1 MVAAHGGDLVAATG
15 VGLRPIFVR
24 RTAQWGPGCGDESS
38 SGLPGLVIADGLEHL
53 ADLLGC

>member
-1 MVAAHGGDLVAATG
+1 MVAAHGGDLVAAAR

-24 RTAQWGPGCGDESS
+24 RPREWGPEGAEEPPT
-38 SGLPGLVIADGLEHL
+38 GLAGLVVADNLEHL